1 MAGRGVIGVLGKLWT
16 LPNTLIGVA
25 FGTIAVMLGARAQA
39 GRNAIE
45 FLDQPFIELIGR
57 SAMTLGNTIHYAPG
71 RGPEHV
77 ARRYDGC
84 GHVNI
89 GAHERA
95 HTLQYERWGPLFL
108 VAYAIS
114 WLPFVP
120 PAGSRFEHAADDA
133 AERAAGAGP
142 PETGA

>member
-1 MAGRGVIGVLGKLWT
+1 MPRRAVLGLLGKLWT
-16 LPNTLIGVA
+16 LPNTLLGVA
-25 FGTIAVMLGARAQA
+25 FGTVAVMLGARAQA

-45 FLDQPFIELIGR
+45 FLDQPFIGLLGR

-77 ARRYDGC
+77 APRYDRC
-84 GHVNI
+84 GPVNI

-95 HTLQYERWGPLFL
+95 HTRQYERWGPLFL

-120 PAGSRFEHAADDA
+120 PAGSQFEHAADDEA
-133 AERAAGAGP
+133 QRERG
-142 PETGA
+142 